1 MDTPAD
7 HRRLRPAF
15 GPFRLLLQVIAIAAL
30 ASSLGACAVGPR
42 QVWQQFTFSGDFDG
56 WDRTIDLLAYEYGT
70 KERMTKNSV
79 DKPRGPVW
87 KDGSSIAP
95 TTNINGPMPVGEFLY
110 VRWRVKATGQV
121 YEERVDLRERL
132 PADMKDHGLTF
143 VIDGPRL
150 YVYVITPRPEPYYEA
165 PPLNRSWHSKSYV
178 TYEIFPTLTKP

>member
-1 MDTPAD
+1 MDTRAD

-30 ASSLGACAVGPR
+30 ASSLVACAVGPR
-42 QVWQQFTFSGDFDG
+42 QVWQKFTYDAINDG
-56 WDRTIDLLAYEYGT
+56 WDVAIDLLAYAYGDSDRML
-70 KERMTKNSV
+70 KESV
-79 DKPRGPVW
+79 EEPRGSPY
-87 KDGSSIAP
+87 KDGKSLP
-95 TTNINGPMPVGEFLY
+95 PRTGINGPMPVGEFLY

-150 YVYVITPRPEPYYEA
+150 YVYVITPRPKPYYEA